1 MVAQGVVD
9 RMPVNLCSGTALGK
23 RILDDFGENGIG
35 TIGYE
40 KNLVGKIM
48 ASTQPFEPRHRIIQ
62 DNLAVFR
69 PDTESR
75 SRLKIDEQR
84 AIFGTQERDWKTL
97 ASYFGWPV
105 TGSTDIR
112 VV

>member
-1 MVAQGVVD
+1 
-9 RMPVNLCSGTALGK
+9 
-23 RILDDFGENGIG
+23 
-35 TIGYE
+35 
-40 KNLVGKIM
+40 M
-48 ASTQPFEPRHRIIQ
+48 ASTQPFELRHRIIQ

-69 PDTESR
+69 PGTESR
-75 SRLKIDEQR
+75 SRLKIDEQKG

-97 ASYFGWPV
+97 ASYFGWPG